1 VEKESA
7 RAALPLE
14 GEKEKAERVEGGE
27 NPRRVIQDEV
37 FGATLPLLLGEPKAE
52 KGMMV
57 LALAHGATRLF
68 GKGLE
73 ELALWTRRSPEEG
86 AFFAL
91 YALAHPRFPKYPP
104 KEKDP
109 RLQAVL
115 SRLAEVAVREGV
127 GMDLALRV
135 LTLDPA
141 LQVLVVALGKRVDGK
156 GLAAI
161 FHFLGSVAR
170 VAEKRMAWLA
180 NGLANG
186 EPAGGPAKWKGA
198 RGERHEG
205 EREEG

>member
-1 VEKESA
+1 VEKE
-7 RAALPLE
+7 RVHTALPLE
-14 GEKEKAERVEGGE
+14 GKRGKAEGTEGKE
-27 NPRRVIQDEV
+27 SPRKALQDEV
-37 FGATLPLLLGEPKAE
+37 YNAALPLLLGEPKAE

-57 LALAHGATRLF
+57 LALAHGATRLL

-73 ELALWTRRSPEEG
+73 ELALWCKRSPEEG

-104 KEKDP
+104 KEKNP
-109 RLQAVL
+109 RLQAAL

-141 LQVLVVALGKRVDGK
+141 VQHLVTALGKRVDSK
-156 GLAAI
+156 QLAAI

-170 VAEKRMAWLA
+170 VAERRMAWLA
-180 NGLANG
+180 DGGLAK
-186 EPAGGPAKWKGA
+186 EKVAG
-198 RGERHEG
+198 REEHEG
-205 EREEG
+205 KGEEV

>member
-1 VEKESA
+1 MEKKNVHT
-7 RAALPLE
+7 ALPLE
-14 GEKEKAERVEGGE
+14 GKREKVEGVERKE
-27 NPRRVIQDEV
+27 NPRRAMQDEV
-37 FGATLPLLLGEPKAE
+37 YSATLPLLLGEPKVE

-57 LALAHGATRLF
+57 SALAHGATRLF

-73 ELALWTRRSPEEG
+73 ELALWSKRSPEEG

-109 RLQAVL
+109 RLQATL

-141 LQVLVVALGKRVDGK
+141 LQALVAALGKRVEGK
-156 GLAAI
+156 QLASI

-170 VAEKRMAWLA
+170 VTEKRMAWLTD
-180 NGLANG
+180 GELAK
-186 EPAGGPAKWKGA
+186 EKVV
-198 RGERHEG
+198 RGEEHEG
-205 EREEG
+205 KREEG

>member
-1 VEKESA
+1 MEKENVHT
-7 RAALPLE
+7 ALPLE
-14 GEKEKAERVEGGE
+14 EKREKTERVEGKE
-27 NPRRVIQDEV
+27 NPRRVVQDEV
-37 FGATLPLLLGEPKAE
+37 YNATLPLLLGEPKVE

-73 ELALWTRRSPEEG
+73 ELALWSKRSPEEG

-109 RLQAVL
+109 RLQATL

-141 LQVLVVALGKRVDGK
+141 LQVLVAALGKRVDGK
-156 GLAAI
+156 QLATI

-170 VAEKRMAWLA
+170 VTEKRMAWLA
-180 NGLANG
+180 DG
-186 EPAGGPAKWKGA
+186 EPAKERIAR
-198 RGERHEG
+198 RGEHEG
-205 EREEG
+205 KRGEG

>member
-1 VEKESA
+1 MEKENA
-7 RAALPLE
+7 RVALPLE
-14 GEKEKAERVEGGE
+14 GGKERAERVEGKE
-27 NPRRVIQDEV
+27 NPRRAIQDEIY
-37 FGATLPLLLGEPKAE
+37 GTTLPLLFGEPKAE

-57 LALAHGATRLF
+57 WALAHGATRLF

-73 ELALWTRRSPEEG
+73 ELALWARRSPEEG

-91 YALAHPRFPKYPP
+91 YALAHPRFPKYPA
-104 KEKDP
+104 KEKDL
-109 RLQAVL
+109 RLQSAL
-115 SRLAEVAVREGV
+115 SRMAEVAVREGV

-156 GLAAI
+156 GLATI

-180 NGLANG
+180 NG
-186 EPAGGPAKWKGA
+186 EPASGPGKEKGA
-198 RGERHEG
+198 RGEGREG

>member
-1 VEKESA
+1 VEREKA
-7 RAALPLE
+7 NVQMALSLE
-14 GEKEKAERVEGGE
+14 EKKEKAERAEGKE
-27 NPRRVIQDEV
+27 NPRRAIQDEV
-37 FGATLPLLLGEPKAE
+37 YGATLPLVLGEPKVE

-73 ELALWTRRSPEEG
+73 ELALWSRRSPEEG

-91 YALAHPRFPKYPP
+91 YALTHPRFPKYPP

-109 RLQAVL
+109 RLQASL

-141 LQVLVVALGKRVDGK
+141 LQVLVAALGKRVDGK
-156 GLAAI
+156 QLATI

-180 NGLANG
+180 NG
-186 EPAGGPAKWKGA
+186 EPAKEKGA
-198 RGERHEG
+198 GRGEYEG
-205 EREEG
+205 KKEEG

>member
-1 VEKESA
+1 VEKENVHT
-7 RAALPLE
+7 ALPLE
-14 GEKEKAERVEGGE
+14 GKKERVERVEGKE
-27 NPRRVIQDEV
+27 NPRRAMQDEV
-37 FGATLPLLLGEPKAE
+37 YSATLPLLLGEPKVE

-73 ELALWTRRSPEEG
+73 ELALWSKRSPEEG

-91 YALAHPRFPKYPP
+91 YALTHPRFPKYPP

-109 RLQAVL
+109 RLQATL

-141 LQVLVVALGKRVDGK
+141 LQALVAALGKRVDGK
-156 GLAAI
+156 QLAAI

-170 VAEKRMAWLA
+170 VTEKRMAWLA
-180 NGLANG
+180 DG
-186 EPAGGPAKWKGA
+186 EPAKEKVA
-198 RGERHEG
+198 RGEENEG
-205 EREEG
+205 KREEG

>member
-1 VEKESA
+1 VEKENV
-7 RAALPLE
+7 RRALPLE
-14 GEKEKAERVEGGE
+14 SERERAEKVEGKE
-27 NPRRVIQDEV
+27 NLRRATQDEV
-37 FGATLPLLLGEPKAE
+37 YNAALPLLLGEPTAE

-57 LALAHGATRLF
+57 LALAHGAARLF

-73 ELALWTRRSPEEG
+73 ELALWAKRSPEEG

-104 KEKDP
+104 KEKDL
-109 RLQAVL
+109 RLQAIL

-127 GMDLALRV
+127 GIDLALRV

-156 GLAAI
+156 RLASI

-170 VAEKRMAWLA
+170 ATERRMAWLA
-180 NGLANG
+180 DG
-186 EPAGGPAKWKGA
+186 EPTKEKVA
-198 RGERHEG
+198 RGEEREG
-205 EREEG
+205 KREEG

>member
-1 VEKESA
+1 VEKKNA
-7 RAALPLE
+7 HTALPLE
-14 GEKEKAERVEGGE
+14 GKREKVERAGGKE
-27 NPRRVIQDEV
+27 NPRRAMQGEIY
-37 FGATLPLLLGEPKAE
+37 GATLPLLLGEPKVE

-57 LALAHGATRLF
+57 LALAHGAARLL

-73 ELALWTRRSPEEG
+73 ELALWAKHSPEEG

-104 KEKDP
+104 KEKNP
-109 RLQAVL
+109 RLQATL

-141 LQVLVVALGKRVDGK
+141 LQALVAALGKRVEGK
-156 GLAAI
+156 QLASI

-170 VAEKRMAWLA
+170 VTEKRMAWLTD
-180 NGLANG
+180 G
-186 EPAGGPAKWKGA
+186 EPAKEKVA
-198 RGERHEG
+198 RGEEHEG
-205 EREEG
+205 KREEG

>member
-1 VEKESA
+1 MEKENA
-7 RAALPLE
+7 HMAMALPLE
-14 GEKEKAERVEGGE
+14 GKKERVERVEGKE
-27 NPRRVIQDEV
+27 NPRRVMQDEV
-37 FGATLPLLLGEPKAE
+37 YSATLPLLLGEPKVE

-73 ELALWTRRSPEEG
+73 ELALWSKRSPEEG

-91 YALAHPRFPKYPP
+91 YALTHPRFPKYPP

-109 RLQAVL
+109 RLQATL

-141 LQVLVVALGKRVDGK
+141 LQVLVTALGKRVDGK
-156 GLAAI
+156 QLAAI
-161 FHFLGSVAR
+161 FHFLGSVSRAT
-170 VAEKRMAWLA
+170 EKRMAWLA
-180 NGLANG
+180 NGK
-186 EPAGGPAKWKGA
+186 PAKEKVA
-198 RGERHEG
+198 RGEDREG
-205 EREEG
+205 KREEG